1 METLYDWWAVAIFGV
16 LSITW
21 LSRSVNRTSFADPVL
36 PYGICAMGC
45 ALGNW
50 LGNEG
55 YGLLAA
61 AILSATIVLYLSV
74 IRPFRKNQ
82 D

>member
-21 LSRSVNRTSFADPVL
+21 LSRSVNRTSFADPAL
-36 PYGICAMGC
+36 PYGICALGC

-55 YGLLAA
+55 HDVLAA
-61 AILSATIVLYLSV
+61 AVLSATLATYLII
-74 IRPFRKNQ
+74 IRPFRKDQ
-82 D
+82 G

>member
-1 METLYDWWAVAIFGV
+1 METLYDWWAVAVFGA

-21 LSRSVNRTSFADPVL
+21 LSRSVNKPSFPDPLL
-36 PYGICAMGC
+36 PYGICALGC

-55 YGLLAA
+55 HDVPAA
-61 AILSATIVLYLSV
+61 AVLAVSVVIYGAV
-74 IRPFRKNQ
+74 IRPLRRN
-82 D
+82 